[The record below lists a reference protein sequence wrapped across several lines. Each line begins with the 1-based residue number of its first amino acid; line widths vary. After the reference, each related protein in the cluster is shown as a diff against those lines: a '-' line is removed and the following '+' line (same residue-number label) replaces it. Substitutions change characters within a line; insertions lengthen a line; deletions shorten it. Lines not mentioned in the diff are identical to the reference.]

1 MGEER
6 FHKQCTK
13 ALTTEEKTSKMD
25 FIKIKKI
32 VFINYITNRI
42 KRQVQ
47 NGKSYI
53 ELKTNGLIFRIY
65 NSNTSIKTYNPT
77 EK

>member
-25 FIKIKKI
+25 FIKIKNACFEKGTVKRMETQDRLGENVCKDI
-32 VFINYITNRI
+32 YMI
-42 KRQVQ
+42 K
-47 NGKSYI
+47 NLCPKYS
-53 ELKTNGLIFRIY
+53 K
-65 NSNTSIKTYNPT
+65 NS
-77 EK
+77 